1 MSRSRRDV
9 TARVTYSSRMLFT
22 LVSLIACAEL
32 ADAGISEPPAPPT
45 TEELGRKLQEA
56 LDRLAAHEAEIAKLR
71 AQAEAKP
78 APSEAVKPEEPKE
91 HKDKPWYEKIRI
103 RGYTQLRVN
112 LPGAVYNDKL
122 INEQGDRSMGGN
134 GGFLIRRAR
143 MIFFGEVHPH
153 VFIYLQPDFASVID
167 TQLGVAILRDWYADI
182 FLDKA
187 KEFRIRVGQ
196 SKVPFGF
203 ENMQSSQN
211 RLPLDRNDALNSAV
225 KDERDLGVFFYWAPA
240 HIRAR
245 FKHLVDSGLKGSGD
259 YGVVGLGLYNGQTAN
274 RLELN
279 KFPHVIGRVTWP
291 FAIGNQFFELG
302 GGGYWGQATVSV
314 GKHPDGTS
322 IISERSTNTFRDARA
337 HVSAVWYPKPFGV
350 AFEYNVGVG
359 PQLGINEPYVLDERL
374 LYGGYLQL
382 MLKLDDVLGTVSL
395 IPFVRGTMYDGGKK
409 FVTNAPYY
417 RVREVELGVEWQI
430 LPALEV
436 VLAYNISNR
445 TNDKTYQQEYG
456 HWTRLQVQFNY

>member
-1 MSRSRRDV
+1 MLIGLV
-9 TARVTYSSRMLFT
+9 TLLA
-22 LVSLIACAEL
+22 IAQAP
-32 ADAGISEPPAPPT
+32 DAGSTPS
-45 TEELGRKLQEA
+45 TEELSLRLQAA
-56 LDRLAAHEAEIAKLR
+56 LDQLARHEAELKQLR
-71 AQAEAKP
+71 EQAAAPPPAVPEKPVEPEP
-78 APSEAVKPEEPKE
+78 AP
-91 HKDKPWYEKIRI
+91 KPWYEKIRI
-103 RGYTQLRVN
+103 RGYTQVRVN
-112 LPGAVYNDKL
+112 LPGAVYNDRL

-143 MIFFGEVHPH
+143 VILFGDVHPH
-153 VFIYLQPDFASVID
+153 VSIYLQPDFASVID
-167 TQLGVAILRDWYADI
+167 TQLGIAILRDWYADI
-182 FLDKA
+182 FLDKK

-211 RLPLDRNDALNSAV
+211 RLALDRNDALNSAV
-225 KDERDLGVFFYWAPA
+225 KDERDLGIFFYWAPA

-291 FAIGNQFFELG
+291 FAIGSQFFELG
-302 GGGYWGQATVSV
+302 GGGYWGQATVNV
-314 GKHPDGTS
+314 GKHPDGTPIES
-322 IISERSTNTFRDARA
+322 MRSTNTFRDARA

-359 PQLGINEPYVLDERL
+359 PQLGTDAQKYVLDDRL

-382 MLKLDDVLGTVSL
+382 MLKLDDLLGTVAL
-395 IPFVRGTMYDGGKK
+395 VPFIRGTMYDGGKK
-409 FVTNAPYY
+409 FVTNSPSY
-417 RVREVELGVEWQI
+417 RVREVELGLEWQI

-436 VLAYNISNR
+436 VLAYQLSSR
-445 TNDKTYQQEYG
+445 TNDKTYAQEYG